1 MSDPRP
7 ALVGPWKEEPP
18 EPARLEEITI
28 QCDEDGTPCRITIEL
43 SNGFAVSSPADHVVL
58 IADLP
63 YGITLPAVSPHTF
76 KPPAPPPAPEPPKEI
91 VS

>member
-28 QCDEDGTPCRITIEL
+28 QCDENGTPCRITIEL
-43 SNGFAVSSPADHVVL
+43 SNGFAISLTAS
-58 IADLP
+58 

-76 KPPAPPPAPEPPKEI
+76 KPPAPPPAPDPPKEI